1 VRILYF
7 HQHFSPPRGAA
18 GTRSYEFARRLAEA
32 GHDVTVVCGSSAK
45 CETGLH
51 GPFRRGRRAGE
62 VDGVGVVELDI
73 AYSNHHGFLAR
84 SAAFLRY
91 ALGGL
96 AIAMRRPC
104 DLVFATATPL
114 TAGIPGIAARWI
126 RRVPFVFEVRD
137 LWPELPREMGVIT
150 NPLVLKAMDWLEWS
164 TYHSAHRLV
173 ALSPGIAEGI
183 ARRGIPEDRIALV
196 PNVCDL
202 DLFDPLGRG
211 ASAPSIPGVREG
223 DLVAAFAGAHGIANG
238 LDAVLDAAAVL
249 ARRGRE
255 DIRLVFVGD
264 GLRKADL
271 VARARREALANCIFL
286 EPLAKRDLA
295 AFMARVDVG
304 LMILADLPAFYRGTS
319 PNKFFD
325 YIAAGL
331 PVLNNYP
338 GWLADLIRTH
348 ECGVALPPGD
358 PEVFADALERLADD
372 QVRRASMGAAARR
385 LAESRFARKDLADQ
399 FAEALMAG
407 ATAGA

>member
-1 VRILYF
+1 
-7 HQHFSPPRGAA
+7 
-18 GTRSYEFARRLAEA
+18 
-32 GHDVTVVCGSSAK
+32 
-45 CETGLH
+45 
-51 GPFRRGRRAGE
+51 
-62 VDGVGVVELDI
+62 
-73 AYSNHHGFLAR
+73 
-84 SAAFLRY
+84 
-91 ALGGL
+91 
-96 AIAMRRPC
+96 
-104 DLVFATATPL
+104 
-114 TAGIPGIAARWI
+114 
-126 RRVPFVFEVRD
+126 
-137 LWPELPREMGVIT
+137 
-150 NPLVLKAMDWLEWS
+150 
-164 TYHSAHRLV
+164 
-173 ALSPGIAEGI
+173 
-183 ARRGIPEDRIALV
+183 
-196 PNVCDL
+196 
-202 DLFDPLGRG
+202 
-211 ASAPSIPGVREG
+211 
-223 DLVAAFAGAHGIANG
+223 
-238 LDAVLDAAAVL
+238 VL

-372 QVRRASMGAAARR
+372 PVRRASMGAAARR